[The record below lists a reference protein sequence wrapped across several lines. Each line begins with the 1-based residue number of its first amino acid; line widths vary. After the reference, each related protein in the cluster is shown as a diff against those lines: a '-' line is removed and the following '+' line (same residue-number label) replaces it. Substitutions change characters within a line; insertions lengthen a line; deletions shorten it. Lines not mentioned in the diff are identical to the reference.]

1 MAGKDPASQQVTLF
15 RAAAGAD
22 HPRSPEAHPR
32 HRDEVGDVRRNA
44 AAPPAADEE

>member
-22 HPRSPEAHPR
+22 HPRSRPR
-32 HRDEVGDVRRNA
+32 QPTKSKA
-44 AAPPAADEE
+44 AWSS